1 MPNKIVQNLR
11 YIIMKAKLIVPNKL
25 SEITLRQYREFL
37 KVQDTVEDNY
47 ILQCRMIEIF
57 CKINFEAVK
66 TIKLSEAND
75 IGDILADMINEKP
88 ELVKS
93 FFLNNIEYGFHPDLN
108 DLTLGEYIDLDTFIG
123 DWENIHSAMN
133 VLYRPIKQ
141 RSAGRYVIADY
152 DINNKELLLDMPMDA
167 VISSIFFFFLL
178 ATDLSIVMSH
188 YLQQET
194 KRQQVLPQD
203 LEAVGVGMDQ
213 YMNSLKEI
221 LAGLK
226 ISLN

>member
-1 MPNKIVQNLR
+1 
-11 YIIMKAKLIVPNKL
+11 
-25 SEITLRQYREFL
+25 
-37 KVQDTVEDNY
+37 
-47 ILQCRMIEIF
+47 
-57 CKINFEAVK
+57 
-66 TIKLSEAND
+66 
-75 IGDILADMINEKP
+75 
-88 ELVKS
+88 
-93 FFLNNIEYGFHPDLN
+93 
-108 DLTLGEYIDLDTFIG
+108 
-123 DWENIHSAMN
+123 
-133 VLYRPIKQ
+133 
-141 RSAGRYVIADY
+141 
-152 DINNKELLLDMPMDA
+152 MPMDA

-194 KRQQVLPQD
+194 KKQQVLPQD